1 MAAQSA
7 RKGIEHTF
15 TQQSCRITYIERAS
29 HNVLLVLAQSPKCS
43 RHTIMSSM
51 SKPTAAAK
59 STSQCR
65 PNLRKLRFW
74 RRHSSPIEAP
84 GEGPYIERRMNRSE
98 DLQNGQFADALLRL
112 MHQRGHLEDPYH
124 ETSVLSA
131 QGGRPC
137 IEQDQV
143 RKGKSAEQA
152 KKHKREFDLR
162 PGGEPIGIT
171 LYHLVS
177 QLVKDKCSS
186 KSKDRRHHHSSNS
199 QAARLTNG
207 NRSSS

>member
-1 MAAQSA
+1 
-7 RKGIEHTF
+7 
-15 TQQSCRITYIERAS
+15 
-29 HNVLLVLAQSPKCS
+29 
-43 RHTIMSSM
+43 MSSM
-51 SKPTAAAK
+51 SEPTAAHK
-59 STSQCR
+59 STSKCR
-65 PNLRKLRFW
+65 PTLRNLRFW
-74 RRHSSPIEAP
+74 RRHSSPIEATE
-84 GEGPYIERRMNRSE
+84 EGPYIEPRMNRSG

-112 MHQRGHLEDPYH
+112 MHRRGHLEGPHH
-124 ETSVLSA
+124 ETSGLSS

-143 RKGKSAEQA
+143 LKREKAERAEQS

-177 QLVKDKCSS
+177 GLVKDKCTS
-186 KSKDRRHHHSSNS
+186 KSKDRHHHHSSNS
-199 QAARLTNG
+199 QAARLING

>member
-1 MAAQSA
+1 
-7 RKGIEHTF
+7 
-15 TQQSCRITYIERAS
+15 
-29 HNVLLVLAQSPKCS
+29 
-43 RHTIMSSM
+43 MSSM
-51 SKPTAAAK
+51 SKPTAAHK
-59 STSQCR
+59 STGMCR
-65 PNLRKLRFW
+65 STLRKIRFW
-74 RRHSSPIEAP
+74 GRHSSPIEAT
-84 GEGPYIERRMNRSE
+84 GEGPYIEPRMNRCG

-124 ETSVLSA
+124 ETSVLRS

-143 RKGKSAEQA
+143 LEGEKGESAN
-152 KKHKREFDLR
+152 KPKREFDFR

-171 LYHLVS
+171 LFHLVS
-177 QLVKDKCSS
+177 QLVKDKCTS
-186 KSKDRRHHHSSNS
+186 KSKDRHHHHSSDS